1 MRFSVTGFRVFRQS
15 RAAPPSGAAA
25 AGGVPADL
33 PLPPPPPL
41 LASGEGGIG
50 HPTAESQRAGL
61 EHLIRV
67 AREQAAGR

>member
-25 AGGVPADL
+25 AGGVPAG
-33 PLPPPPPL
+33 LPPPPPL
-41 LASGEGGIG
+41 ASGEEGIG